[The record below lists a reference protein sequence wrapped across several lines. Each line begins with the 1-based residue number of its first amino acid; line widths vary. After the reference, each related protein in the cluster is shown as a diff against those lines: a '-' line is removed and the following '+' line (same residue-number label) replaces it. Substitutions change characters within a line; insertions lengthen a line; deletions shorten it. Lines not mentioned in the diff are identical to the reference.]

1 MGRAGLVSLLMTG
14 LSGRVGKAADMEI
27 PLTAWV
33 LLIAFLVVVLLLDL
47 FVIHRRA
54 SVISIREA
62 ALWSAVWVLLGLAFC
77 GLLLLWR
84 GQVLAEEYLAG
95 YLIEKSLSVD
105 NIFVFALIFGY
116 FGIPDKYQHRV
127 LMWGIV
133 GALAMRAVFILV
145 GAALLDAFHITV
157 YVFGALLLLTAV
169 KVLSHG
175 AAQVDP
181 DRNLVLRA
189 LRRIAPVTERLHGQR
204 LLVRVNGAWAATPL
218 LAALIVIE
226 TTDVVFA
233 VDSIPAIFAVTRNTF
248 IVFAANAFSLL
259 GMRAAY
265 FLISGAARRFR
276 HLQTGLGLILAGV
289 GVKLLLTDLYK
300 VPVWAS
306 LAFIMAVLAVAFT
319 VSWHDTRTPEP
330 GAQRDATRGGPPEED

>member
-1 MGRAGLVSLLMTG
+1 
-14 LSGRVGKAADMEI
+14 MET
-27 PLTAWV
+27 PLTAWIV
-33 LLIAFLVVVLLLDL
+33 LIAFLVVVLVLDL
-47 FVIHRRA
+47 VVIHRKA
-54 SVISIREA
+54 TVISIKEA
-62 ALWSAVWVLLGLAFC
+62 ALWSTVWVLLGLAFC
-77 GLLLLWR
+77 GLLAIWR
-84 GQVLAEEYLAG
+84 GPGPAEEYLAG

-133 GALAMRAVFILV
+133 GALAMRAVFIIV
-145 GAALLDAFHITV
+145 GAALLDAFHATI

-169 KVLSHG
+169 KILRHG
-175 AAQVDP
+175 ATQVHP

-189 LRRIAPVTERLHGQR
+189 LRRVAPVTDRLHGQR
-204 LLVRVNGAWAATPL
+204 LLVRVNGVWTVTPL
-218 LAALIVIE
+218 LAALLVIE

-233 VDSIPAIFAVTRNTF
+233 VDSIPAIFAVTQDTF

-276 HLQTGLGLILAGV
+276 HLQTGLGVILAGV
-289 GVKLLLTDLYK
+289 GVKLLLTDFYK

-306 LAFIMAVLAVAFT
+306 LTFIIGVLAVTFAI
-319 VSWHDTRTPEP
+319 SWYDTRGPD
-330 GAQRDATRGGPPEED
+330 RTRPDV

>member
-1 MGRAGLVSLLMTG
+1 
-14 LSGRVGKAADMEI
+14 MEI
-27 PLTAWV
+27 PITAWIV
-33 LLIAFLVVVLLLDL
+33 LIAFLAVVLILDL

-54 SVISIREA
+54 TVISIKEA
-62 ALWSAVWVLLGLAFC
+62 AVWSVIWVLLGLGFC
-77 GLLLLWR
+77 GLLLIWK

-116 FGIPDKYQHRV
+116 FGIPDRYQHRV

-145 GAALLDAFHITV
+145 GAALLDAFHATI

-169 KVLSHG
+169 KVLRHG
-175 AAQVDP
+175 AAQVHP
-181 DRNLVLRA
+181 DRNIVLRA
-189 LRRIAPVTERLHGQR
+189 LRRVAPVTERLHGQR
-204 LLVRVNGAWAATPL
+204 LLVRENGVWAVTPL

-233 VDSIPAIFAVTRNTF
+233 VDSIPAIFAVTQNTF

-276 HLQTGLGLILAGV
+276 HLQTGLGVILAGV

-306 LAFIMAVLAVAFT
+306 LTFIIAVLVITFAI
-319 VSWHDTRTPEP
+319 SWYDTRHSGPAAQQDAVPDAADEDDILSADREQHLAP
-330 GAQRDATRGGPPEED
+330 GSPSGSRR